1 MNWHM
6 AAKELLEVDKDVLAC
21 FDNGACVV
29 ACRCFDDDLNKEIW
43 WTVDH
48 NYIIAPTDMGCE
60 IILPTA
66 EEYHK

>member
-6 AAKELLEVDKDVLAC
+6 AAKELPDPNKDVLVC
-21 FDNGACVV
+21 FDNGSCLV
-29 ACRCFDDDLNKEIW
+29 ACIEVDTETDEHIW

-48 NYIIAPTDMGCE
+48 NYLISPTDMWCE

>member
-1 MNWHM
+1 MNWHL
-6 AAKELLEVDKDVLAC
+6 AAKELPEFDEDVLVA

-29 ACRCFDDDLNKEIW
+29 ACRYLDEDQGEVW
-43 WTVDH
+43 WTLDH
-48 NYIIAPTDMGCE
+48 NYFINPTDMWCV

>member
-6 AAKELLEVDKDVLAC
+6 AAKELPEFDEDVLVA

-29 ACRCFDDDLNKEIW
+29 ACRCFDDDANKEIW
-43 WTVDH
+43 WTQDH
-48 NYIIAPTDMGCE
+48 NYFIDPTDMWCY

>member
-1 MNWHM
+1 MNWHL
-6 AAKELLEVDKDVLAC
+6 AAKELPAFDEDVLVA

-29 ACRCFDDDLNKEIW
+29 ACRYLDEDQGEVW
-43 WTVDH
+43 WTLDH
-48 NYIIAPTDMGCE
+48 NYFINPTDMWCV

>member
-6 AAKELLEVDKDVLAC
+6 ASNELPDYDEDVLVC
-21 FDNGACVV
+21 FDNGSCLV
-29 ACRCFDDDLNKEIW
+29 ACRCVDDDEEQDIW

-48 NYIIAPTDMGCE
+48 NYFIDPTDMWCE

>member
-6 AAKELLEVDKDVLAC
+6 AAKELPEVDKDVLVC

-29 ACRCFDDDLNKEIW
+29 ACIEVDTETDGHIW

-48 NYIIAPTDMGCE
+48 NYIIAPTDMWCE

>member
-1 MNWHM
+1 MNWHL
-6 AAKELLEVDKDVLAC
+6 ASKELPEFDEDVLVC
-21 FDNGACVV
+21 FDNGSCVV
-29 ACRCFDDDLNKEIW
+29 ACRCVDDDEEQDIW

-48 NYIIAPTDMGCE
+48 NYIIDPTDMWCE

>member
-6 AAKELLEVDKDVLAC
+6 TSNELPEFNEDVLVC

-29 ACRCFDDDLNKEIW
+29 ACLIEEENHCYW
-43 WTVDH
+43 WTLDREFDMDS
-48 NYIIAPTDMGCE
+48 TDMWCK

>member
-6 AAKELLEVDKDVLAC
+6 AAKELPEFDEDVLVA
-21 FDNGACVV
+21 FDNGSCVV
-29 ACRCFDDDLNKEIW
+29 ACRYLDEGQGEVW

-48 NYIIAPTDMGCE
+48 NYIIDPTDMWCY

>member
-6 AAKELLEVDKDVLAC
+6 AAKELPEFDEDVLVT
-21 FDNGACVV
+21 FDNGACAV
-29 ACRCFDDDLNKEIW
+29 ACRCFDDAVNQEIW
-43 WTVDH
+43 STQDH
-48 NYIIAPTDMGCE
+48 NYLIDPTDMWCE

>member
-6 AAKELLEVDKDVLAC
+6 AAKELPEFDEDVLVA
-21 FDNGACVV
+21 FDNGSCVV
-29 ACRCFDDDLNKEIW
+29 ACRYLDQDQGEVW

-48 NYIIAPTDMGCE
+48 NYFIDPTDMWCE

>member
-6 AAKELLEVDKDVLAC
+6 ASNELPDYDEDVLVC
-21 FDNGACVV
+21 FDNGSCLV
-29 ACRCFDDDLNKEIW
+29 ACRCVDDEEEQDIW

-48 NYIIAPTDMGCE
+48 NYFIDPTDMWCE